1 MAPWSY
7 KLKRHK
13 RGAVRLNFKL
23 KLNIKEIMVKN
34 KKKSYAIRV
43 VLKPYIIGNLR
54 HTKRPGLQKVEYFRK
69 LQGHQVMI

>member
-34 KKKSYAIRV
+34 KKKELCNKGSFETIY
-43 VLKPYIIGNLR
+43 Y
-54 HTKRPGLQKVEYFRK
+54 RK
-69 LQGHQVMI
+69 FKTYKKARASKSGIF